1 MKVSK
6 ILAATALS
14 FIAIAGVHAETYEGV
29 HPLTSSASR
38 ADVAR
43 EAVAAAHAGNVYG
56 DAASTGENA
65 QPFTS
70 TASRSEVRAQAVA
83 KASANRDSLDSRS
96 FYRDQVPA
104 QFNTG
109 LHFTRQTQQA
119 SR

>member
-1 MKVSK
+1 MKTSK
-6 ILAATALS
+6 VLAASALS
-14 FIAIAGVHAETYEGV
+14 LFAIAGAHAETYEGV

-56 DAASTGENA
+56 DAASTGANA

-70 TASRSEVRAQAVA
+70 TASRAEVRAQAVA
-83 KASANRDSLDSRS
+83 KASENRDSLDRRS

-104 QFNTG
+104 QFNSG
-109 LHFTRQTQQA
+109 RSFTRQA